1 MLIMQQYRERCKNHS
16 FINISMLIYNNTQI
30 IHSIQCAHF
39 CVGGLVQTTSPS
51 PYQNDAGDQRCAN
64 VHNCRVI

>member
-1 MLIMQQYRERCKNHS
+1 MQQHRERCKKQR
-16 FINISMLIYNNTQI
+16 FINISMLIYNDTQI

-39 CVGGLVQTTSPS
+39 CVGGLIQTTSTS

>member
-1 MLIMQQYRERCKNHS
+1 
-16 FINISMLIYNNTQI
+16 MLIYNNTQI

-39 CVGGLVQTTSPS
+39 CVGGFIQTTSPS